1 MKIGPNTCERN
12 IPQNVCRFLDDILL
26 LIGAKDILASFS
38 AKIQTF
44 AGSQKLSTHR
54 LKCSKLLEI
63 GACKLEISKLEKGI
77 YWLILTWHIL
87 QSRNRYSSLLVSP
100 GKLPETENMRRRH
113 AQTVFSAEDLT
124 KLSKLSK
131 SKHPEA
137 LKCWWPFGSKARRL
151 RVEGK
156 TLRGLK

>member
-77 YWLILTWHIL
+77 YWLILIWHIL

-113 AQTVFSAEDLT
+113 AQTVFFCWRSDQAVKAVKVKASRSFEMLMAIWI
-124 KLSKLSK
+124 K
-131 SKHPEA
+131 SPKIA
-137 LKCWWPFGSKARRL
+137 SRR
-151 RVEGK
+151 
-156 TLRGLK
+156 

>member
-1 MKIGPNTCERN
+1 MKIGANTCERN

-26 LIGAKDILASFS
+26 LMGAKDILASFS

-63 GACKLEISKLEKGI
+63 GAFKLEISKLEKGI
-77 YWLILTWHIL
+77 YWLILIWHIL
-87 QSRNRYSSLLVSP
+87 QSRNRYSYIVHCLCLQGNFP
-100 GKLPETENMRRRH
+100 RQRTCDDDMRKLF
-113 AQTVFSAEDLT
+113 FSAEDLT

-131 SKHPEA
+131 SKHPQA
-137 LKCWWPFGSKARRL
+137 LKCWWPFGSKP
-151 RVEGK
+151 EDCQ
-156 TLRGLK
+156 